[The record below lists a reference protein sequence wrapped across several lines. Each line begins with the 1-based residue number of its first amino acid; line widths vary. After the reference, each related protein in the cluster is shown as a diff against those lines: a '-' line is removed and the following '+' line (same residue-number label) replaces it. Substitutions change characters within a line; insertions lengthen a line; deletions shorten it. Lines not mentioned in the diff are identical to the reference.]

1 VKIRNNVSLIGGL
14 LVVCVAGYY
23 WGGLSQD
30 TPLTRISD
38 PNTPD
43 YALGQLQGVQI
54 NEQGQIERTLSAQQL
69 QHYNQRDESIISQ
82 PQMILYQNNQATWQL
97 SAQQATASNNNQE
110 LRLINEVLAK
120 RLNSTPLQLST
131 QSLYANQNS
140 HILQTHDPVMVSTA
154 QGQISS
160 LGLEANTELGIL
172 QLTGQVRGTYVLP
185 PP

>member
-1 VKIRNNVSLIGGL
+1 M
-14 LVVCVAGYY
+14 
-23 WGGLSQD
+23 
-30 TPLTRISD
+30 
-38 PNTPD
+38 
-43 YALGQLQGVQI
+43 
-54 NEQGQIERTLSAQQL
+54 
-69 QHYNQRDESIISQ
+69 HYNQRDESIIHQ
-82 PQMILYQNNQATWQL
+82 PVITLYQHDQATWQL

-131 QSLYANQNS
+131 QSQYANQNS

>member
-1 VKIRNNVSLIGGL
+1 MKIRNNVSLIGGL

-110 LRLINEVLAK
+110 LRLINEVLAN
-120 RLNSTPLQLST
+120 R
-131 QSLYANQNS
+131 LYATQNS

>member
-1 VKIRNNVSLIGGL
+1 MSLAGGL
-14 LVVCVAGYY
+14 FVLCVAGYY
-23 WGGLSQD
+23 WGGLSKD
-30 TPLTRISD
+30 APIANINN

-43 YALGQLQGVQI
+43 YTLEQLQGVQI

-69 QHYNQRDESIISQ
+69 QHYNQRDQSIIAQ
-82 PQMILYQNNQATWQL
+82 PQMILYQDNQATWQL

-110 LRLINEVLAK
+110 LHLTDDVLAK

-140 HILQTHDPVMVSTA
+140 HILQTDDPVTVSTA

-172 QLTGQVRGTYVLP
+172 QFTAQVRGTYVLP
-185 PP
+185 PR